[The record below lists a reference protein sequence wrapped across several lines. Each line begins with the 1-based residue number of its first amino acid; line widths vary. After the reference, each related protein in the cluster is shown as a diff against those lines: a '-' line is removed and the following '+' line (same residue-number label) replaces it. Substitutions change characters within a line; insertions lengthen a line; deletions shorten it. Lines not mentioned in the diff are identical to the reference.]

1 MMIGTS
7 RTRLTRPTPI
17 KGILRCGAAPRW
29 ESHVGPSTGRVRM
42 SGGIGW
48 PGIALVLRWR
58 GVAVSFSELLAVLP
72 PNHLEA
78 GRFEALDPH
87 LMEEKW
93 EPRRLTA
100 PYVEPVPLNWG
111 MDVLHFRCVEERSYA
126 SRLLELTA
134 DMPPRGWTAVCSA

>member
-1 MMIGTS
+1 
-7 RTRLTRPTPI
+7 
-17 KGILRCGAAPRW
+17 
-29 ESHVGPSTGRVRM
+29 M
-42 SGGIGW
+42 SEGIGW
-48 PGIALVLRWR
+48 PGIARVLRWR
-58 GVAVSFSELLAVLP
+58 GVAVSFSELLSVLP

-134 DMPPRGWTAVCSA
+134 DMPPAGGPPSALP